1 MLIATPT
8 PAYRQAGVPSPVRD
22 CVVIVIFPF
31 VTQSLTG
38 EGNYYYSTLTEKS
51 HQKSHHQN

>member
-22 CVVIVIFPF
+22 CVVIVILPPCG
-31 VTQSLTG
+31 QLTC
-38 EGNYYYSTLTEKS
+38 S
-51 HQKSHHQN
+51 QIIA